1 MCVCVCIKE
10 AIIYIDILKFTCKCT
25 LIVLLEFHILQPEV
39 LLFKE
44 TMLIV
49 GLKY

>member
-1 MCVCVCIKE
+1 M
-10 AIIYIDILKFTCKCT
+10 

-44 TMLIV
+44 IMLIV